1 MKIQILFFASMRDI
15 VGDRKLE
22 WELPEGATVGQLRRD
37 LVSRFP
43 DMAAMAHILSMAV
56 NGEYADNSVAL
67 QTGDE
72 VAVIPP
78 VSGG

>member
-1 MKIQILFFASMRDI
+1 M
-15 VGDRKLE
+15 E
-22 WELPEGATVGQLRRD
+22 WEIPEGATVNQLRQD

-43 DMAAMAHILSMAV
+43 AMAAMARILSMAV
-56 NGEYADNSVAL
+56 NAEYADDSVVL
-67 QTGDE
+67 QMGDE

>member
-1 MKIQILFFASMRDI
+1 MKIRILFFASMRDI
-15 VGDRKLE
+15 VGDRELE
-22 WELPEGATVGQLRRD
+22 WEVPQGATVGQLRQD

-43 DMAAMAHILSMAV
+43 AMAAMARILSMAV
-56 NGEYADNSVAL
+56 NAEYADDSAIL
-67 QTGDE
+67 RTGDE

>member
-1 MKIQILFFASMRDI
+1 MKIRILFFASMRDI
-15 VGDRKLE
+15 VGSRELE
-22 WELPEGATVGQLRRD
+22 LEISPGATVGQLRQD

-43 DMAAMAHILSMAV
+43 DMAAIARILSMAV
-56 NGEYADNSVAL
+56 NAEYADDSVTL